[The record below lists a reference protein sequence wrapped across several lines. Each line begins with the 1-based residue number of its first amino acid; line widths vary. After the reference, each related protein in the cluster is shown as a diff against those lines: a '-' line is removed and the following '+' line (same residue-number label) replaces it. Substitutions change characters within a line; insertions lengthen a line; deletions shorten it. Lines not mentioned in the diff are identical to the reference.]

1 MRKSLALIFLFLLPL
16 PAYAIE
22 KEVRSY
28 VGIVSGEADDKGP
41 ALVINPDGSI
51 NAAVTGAGSGGTSM
65 TDDAA
70 FTPGTGGITPMG
82 CIADETAPDS
92 IDEGDGGA
100 VRCTLTRKQLM
111 VLSDPTSE
119 FHADIFDL
127 TNSNPLATQLVD
139 ANGDAI
145 VSFGGGTQYTEGDTD
160 TTITGTALL
169 MEGAANALV
178 AAPGTTANGLLVD
191 VSRIQGTVTV
201 GDGAGALNVIV
212 DSSALPTGAATSA
225 NQSTANT
232 SLGNIDTSTSGLTG
246 KFPSAATPADNMSN
260 ATTMTSILNRLM
272 LFDGTNWDRAP
283 GDSTNGALVNL
294 GANND
299 VTVTSGNITAD
310 TELPAA
316 GALADGAANPTAP
329 AVAAHLMC
337 FNGTTWD
344 RCKSMGATATA
355 SPQVTCGTT
364 SATLLASNASRFSA
378 DLTMIGSG
386 TVYVCRSA
394 TCTTGTAAFIFTT
407 QGQSYRETTYSGVFS
422 CITATGS
429 IAMAGSEITS

>member
-1 MRKSLALIFLFLLPL
+1 MRKILFLALFLALIPIQAFSQSPEREARGYF
-16 PAYAIE
+16 
-22 KEVRSY
+22 
-28 VGIVSGEADDKGP
+28 GIVGGATGDKGP
-41 ALVINPDGSI
+41 SLKVNPDGSI
-51 NAAVTGAGSGGTSM
+51 DVNADIDLGGATIEGGGTSM
-65 TDDAA
+65 DDDAP
-70 FTPGTGGITPMG
+70 FTPGTDAVTPSA
-82 CIADETAPDS
+82 CIYRSTRDLVD
-92 IDEGDGGA
+92 DGDGGA
-100 VRCTLTRKQLM
+100 CAMTQRRG
-111 VLSDPTSE
+111 
-119 FHADIFDL
+119 
-127 TNSNPLATQLVD
+127 QLVVVETP
-139 ANGDAI
+139 NGDSAMDETNDAVRVNI
-145 VSFGGGTQYTEGDTD
+145 V
-160 TTITGTALL
+160 A
-169 MEGAANALV
+169 
-178 AAPGTTANGLLVD
+178 
-191 VSRIQGTVTV
+191 
-201 GDGAGALNVIV
+201 GAGAGGGDGTIIDGDSAGEADVIGANPAGTEQGLV
-212 DSSALPTGAATSA
+212 VRNIPSGTQPVSAASLPLPTGAATSA
-225 NQSTANT
+225 AQSTGNT

-260 ATTMTSILNRLM
+260 ATTMTSILNRLL

-283 GDSTNGALVNL
+283 GNSTDGQLVNL

-299 VTVTSGNITAD
+299 VTVTSGNVTAD

-355 SPQVTCGTT
+355 SPQVTCGTS
-364 SATLLASNASRFSA
+364 SATLLASNAGRFSA